1 MCSATDSYDIAL
13 SSENLDI
20 CHNVFDN
27 DPIDSGINE
36 KLNFNKTFAFKDF
49 KLISNP
55 NIYEFSN
62 IDNTRERKVKEK
74 EDYFI
79 LFDFSAKNGIKYQQC
94 YVKITKRLLKVLWV
108 KLLLLKKIY

>member
-62 IDNTRERKVKEK
+62 IDNTRDRKVKK
-74 EDYFI
+74 
-79 LFDFSAKNGIKYQQC
+79 
-94 YVKITKRLLKVLWV
+94 KRLLYF
-108 KLLLLKKIY
+108 I